1 LNVAVTGAT
10 GFLGKQV
17 VSKLLDRGMR
27 PTLLIRPQALV
38 PDIFFG
44 VPLARFEIAHPP
56 DDAFDQ
62 LGRPEALIHLAWGG
76 LPNYKSIHHF
86 ETELPAQFR
95 FLRLLVDAGLP
106 HLMVSGTCFEYGM
119 QSGCLDETAET
130 APANTYGFA
139 KDALRGELQY
149 LAKTAGFD
157 LTWARLFY
165 LYGEGQASSSLYA
178 QICAAAERGDKV
190 FDMSGGEQLRD
201 YLPVEKAA
209 HHLVELALG
218 NARPGTV
225 NVCSGQPV
233 SVRRLVEGWIAQ
245 NHWSIELNLGVFP
258 YPDYEPLAFWGSR
271 KKLDEALQF
280 NGRQILEP
288 AGISAQPD

>member
-1 LNVAVTGAT
+1 MKIALTGAT
-10 GFLGKQV
+10 GFLGRHV
-17 VSKLLDRGMR
+17 INYLLKRGEKPKILLR
-27 PTLLIRPQALV
+27 PDSELPESYRELSI
-38 PDIFFG
+38 
-44 VPLARFEIAHPP
+44 ARFDIANPP
-56 DDAFDQ
+56 ADAFER
-62 LGRPEALIHLAWGG
+62 LGTPDVLLHLAWGG

-106 HLMVSGTCFEYGM
+106 HLLVSGTCLEYGM

-130 APANTYGFA
+130 APANPYGFA

-165 LYGEGQASSSLYA
+165 LYGEGQASSSLYV

-201 YLPVEKAA
+201 YLPAEKAA
-209 HHLVELALG
+209 RHLVELALG
-218 NARPGTV
+218 SARPGTV
-225 NVCSGQPV
+225 NVCSGHPV

-280 NGRQILEP
+280 NGRQI
-288 AGISAQPD
+288 